1 MTGFTPFLLHL
12 GRECRFPTDIFEKKV
27 AATTHTEYV
36 NHLNELTTSLYQEA
50 RSAQRIAQMEAAY
63 YYNLK
68 HGVIKDIKTGDLVLK
83 KNLPTAP
90 TDIPTHL
97 LPRCSGPYEVLEIS
111 SMGVRL
117 KHTATG
123 KEVKSSLRH
132 IRPIYLR
139 EDSMMSE
146 DGGPTFASNEYVI
159 VKMTSRGSGSEPRW
173 QVAKLLHSNL
183 DQDAWLV
190 QWCNTKDRTNSLRID
205 KKFLL
210 SWRARA
216 NSEEETLSMNASEG
230 WQPWTH
236 TCTVKR
242 FLTPSFKLL
251 KHGKLPDQIK
261 AIVRLKFV
269 NQYW

>member
-1 MTGFTPFLLHL
+1 
-12 GRECRFPTDIFEKKV
+12 
-27 AATTHTEYV
+27 
-36 NHLNELTTSLYQEA
+36 
-50 RSAQRIAQMEAAY
+50 MEAAY

-139 EDSMMSE
+139 EDSTMSE

-159 VKMTSRGSGSEPRW
+159 VKMTSRGSGSDPRW
-173 QVAKLLHSNL
+173 QVAKLNCTQISMRMLGLFSGVTPKTEPAALKLTRSSFSHGVREPI
-183 DQDAWLV
+183 Q
-190 QWCNTKDRTNSLRID
+190 R
-205 KKFLL
+205 KK
-210 SWRARA
+210 R
-216 NSEEETLSMNASEG
+216 
-230 WQPWTH
+230 
-236 TCTVKR
+236 
-242 FLTPSFKLL
+242 
-251 KHGKLPDQIK
+251 
-261 AIVRLKFV
+261 
-269 NQYW
+269 